1 MDALIRAALATYY
14 VARSVAKLHGPGGV
28 FERVR
33 SQVYSGRG
41 FVLATDGEWY
51 HAGDPDA
58 TLDDDWVT
66 AGVGCPVCVAAYV
79 APLVLLAGRTRAGR
93 AVVGALAVAGAAA
106 ALWDRE
112 R

>member
-14 VARSVAKLHGPGGV
+14 VARSVARLHGPGGV
-28 FERVR
+28 FERAR
-33 SQVYSGRG
+33 AAVYRRRG

-79 APLVLLAGRTRAGR
+79 APLVLLAGRYRAGR

>member
-1 MDALIRAALATYY
+1 MIRAALATYY
-14 VARSVAKLHGPGGV
+14 LARSVAKLHGPGGV
-28 FERVR
+28 FAAVR
-33 SQVYSGRG
+33 HAVYRRRG
-41 FVLATDGEWY
+41 FVLATDGVWY
-51 HAGDPDA
+51 HAGDLDA

-112 R
+112 Q